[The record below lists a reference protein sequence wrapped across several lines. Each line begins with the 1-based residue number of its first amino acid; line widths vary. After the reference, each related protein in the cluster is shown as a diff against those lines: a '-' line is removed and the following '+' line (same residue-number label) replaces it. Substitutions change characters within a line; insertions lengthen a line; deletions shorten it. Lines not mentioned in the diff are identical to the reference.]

1 MQEEPLLITLN
12 FAGQELQT
20 WKGPWVTP
28 YHTRNHFWSDRWY
41 NVMRLERP
49 RGGGLEGWYCNVTT
63 PAQFDG
69 ENVHYADLDLDV
81 RVSALGETEVVD
93 EDEFLENSARM
104 QYPPEVVSQARKAVD
119 ELLALV
125 RNRQFPFDDL
135 PAKQSKMRQ

>member
-1 MQEEPLLITLN
+1 MQEEPLLVTLN

-49 RGGGLEGWYCNVTT
+49 RGAGLEGWYCNIAT
-63 PAQFDG
+63 PAHFDG
-69 ENVHYADLDLDV
+69 ENVRYADLDLDV

-104 QYPPEVVSQARKAVD
+104 QYPPEVVSQARQAVD

-125 RNRQFPFDDL
+125 RNRHFPFDDL
-135 PAKQSKMRQ
+135 PAKQREMSR

>member
-1 MQEEPLLITLN
+1 MQEEPLLVTLN

-49 RGGGLEGWYCNVTT
+49 RGVGLEGWYCNVTT

-69 ENVHYADLDLDV
+69 ETVRYADLDLDV

-104 QYPPEVVSQARKAVD
+104 RYPPEVVSQARQAVE
-119 ELLALV
+119 ELLAIV
-125 RNRQFPFDDL
+125 QNRHFPFDDL
-135 PAKQSKMRQ
+135 PAKQREMPR